1 MIEKHYQLKNIL
13 IKLDYIY
20 RIKYVINNLK
30 KSYTWKI
37 QLAIFLKFFSSINFI
52 SSKDDNDQERLMHSK
67 SENIEIMIN
76 DEVDEVMKESLDGLK
91 AKFSVF

>member
-30 KSYTWKI
+30 KSYPWKI
-37 QLAIFLKFFSSINFI
+37 QLTIFLKFFSSTNLI
-52 SSKDDNDQERLMHSK
+52 SSKDDNDQDRLIHSK
-67 SENIEIMIN
+67 SDNIEIMIN
-76 DEVDEVMKESLDGLK
+76 DEVDEVMKESLDALK